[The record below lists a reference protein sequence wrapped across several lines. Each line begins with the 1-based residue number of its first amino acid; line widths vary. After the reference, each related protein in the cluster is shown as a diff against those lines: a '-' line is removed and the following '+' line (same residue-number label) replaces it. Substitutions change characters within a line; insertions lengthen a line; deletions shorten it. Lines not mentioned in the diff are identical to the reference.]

1 MSVIAPTPHVPNLAT
16 YEVTYEVTLDPRL
29 AHGPLALDSLS
40 IRPHSGQMSAPID
53 SIRSQ
58 SGRNE
63 VTFGTIRTGFRESP
77 VAPMWSMRSQ
87 SGHI

>member
-40 IRPHSGQMSAPID
+40 IRPHSGQMKAPID

-58 SGRNE
+58 SGRNQ
-63 VTFGTIRTGFRESP
+63 VAFGTISAKGQLRQCG
-77 VAPMWSMRSQ
+77 Q
-87 SGHI
+87 